1 MKRIIALSLVL
12 VMLLLTACATAQAAD
27 FTGDNSS
34 TGGTT
39 VTPGQTNGADVPA
52 ESSTLLNTSKHSLNI
67 DAPSTNQEVLLLQ
80 NSNPFVDVKES
91 DYFFKPVLWAVERGI
106 TSGISATEFGP
117 ALTCNRAQVVTFLW
131 RYAGSP
137 APKSPKNP
145 FKDVQV
151 GQWYTD
157 AVLWAVEQGITAG
170 ISATEFAP
178 NQPCNRAQ
186 AVTFLWR
193 LMQQPEPTNAAHNF
207 TDVESGSWYEKPVLW
222 AQERGIT
229 AGTSATTFSP
239 GNVCQRAQVVTFLY
253 RTAEPPAPSVG
264 ELTIKTPTDTVVYV
278 GETLQIEYTYTG
290 DKSALVFKSD
300 DTSVLTVN
308 NSGKVTGVGAGET
321 RVRVYHG
328 ETMVGRVRLVVK
340 EKAASKPVAKSIS
353 ASSFTG
359 PYFEGTSGV
368 VGNYMTFKAFAKT
381 DGDNQAVTATSSN
394 SSVASVERTSV
405 GSSNVCKFKV
415 KFKGAGSA
423 TITITSEDGKASKS
437 YTVNVKG
444 GYSSAKSGTLSPEE
458 FVSCVNGI
466 MKENGASIS
475 TSMGYLV
482 VTLSSDQLTGSRARD
497 YAEDY
502 FRDFWVD
509 GKTKMGMSYQG
520 TDENGFHIFYIH
532 R

>member
-1 MKRIIALSLVL
+1 MIAMKKTIALVL
-12 VMLLLTACATAQAAD
+12 AVMLLLTACATAQAAD

-39 VTPGQTNGADVPA
+39 VIPGQTNGADVPA

-137 APKSPKNP
+137 APKSQKNP
-145 FKDVQV
+145 FKDVEAGV
-151 GQWYTD
+151 WYTD

-170 ISATEFAP
+170 VSATEFAP

-207 TDVESGSWYEKPVLW
+207 TDVESGSWYEKPVYW

-239 GNVCQRAQVVTFLY
+239 SNVCQRAQVVTFLY
-253 RTAEPPAPSVG
+253 RTGVG
-264 ELTIKTPTDTVVYV
+264 ELTIKTPAGTTIYV

-290 DKSALVFKSD
+290 DKSALTFKSN

-308 NSGKVTGVGAGET
+308 NSGKVTGVGVGET
-321 RVRVYHG
+321 RVAVYHG
-328 ETMVGRVRLVVK
+328 DTMVGRVRLVVEQK
-340 EKAASKPVAKSIS
+340 VSKPVAKSIS
-353 ASSFTG
+353 VSNITG

-368 VGNYMTFKAFAKT
+368 VGNYMTFTANAKT
-381 DGDNQAVTATSSN
+381 DGDRQAVTASSSN
-394 SSVASVERTSV
+394 SGVASIELVSV
-405 GSSNVCKFKV
+405 GSSNKCKFKV

-475 TSMGYLV
+475 TSMGYRVL
-482 VTLSSDQLTGSRARD
+482 TLTDGELTGSKARS
-497 YAEDY
+497 YAEGY
-502 FRDFWVD
+502 VREFWPN
-509 GKTKMGMSYQG
+509 GIRSMGLSYQG
-520 TDENGFHIFYIH
+520 TDENGNHVFYIH

>member
-12 VMLLLTACATAQAAD
+12 VMLLLTASGTAHASD

-39 VTPGQTNGADVPA
+39 VTPGQTKEADVLA

-207 TDVESGSWYEKPVLW
+207 TDVESGSWYEKPVYW
-222 AQERGIT
+222 A
-229 AGTSATTFSP
+229 
-239 GNVCQRAQVVTFLY
+239 
-253 RTAEPPAPSVG
+253 
-264 ELTIKTPTDTVVYV
+264 
-278 GETLQIEYTYTG
+278 
-290 DKSALVFKSD
+290 
-300 DTSVLTVN
+300 
-308 NSGKVTGVGAGET
+308 
-321 RVRVYHG
+321 
-328 ETMVGRVRLVVK
+328 
-340 EKAASKPVAKSIS
+340 
-353 ASSFTG
+353 
-359 PYFEGTSGV
+359 
-368 VGNYMTFKAFAKT
+368 
-381 DGDNQAVTATSSN
+381 
-394 SSVASVERTSV
+394 
-405 GSSNVCKFKV
+405 
-415 KFKGAGSA
+415 
-423 TITITSEDGKASKS
+423 
-437 YTVNVKG
+437 
-444 GYSSAKSGTLSPEE
+444 
-458 FVSCVNGI
+458 
-466 MKENGASIS
+466 
-475 TSMGYLV
+475 
-482 VTLSSDQLTGSRARD
+482 
-497 YAEDY
+497 
-502 FRDFWVD
+502 
-509 GKTKMGMSYQG
+509 
-520 TDENGFHIFYIH
+520 
-532 R
+532 

>member
-12 VMLLLTACATAQAAD
+12 VMLLLTASGTAHASD

-39 VTPGQTNGADVPA
+39 VTPGQTKEADVLA

-207 TDVESGSWYEKPVLW
+207 TDVESGSWYEKPVYW

-239 GNVCQRAQVVTFLY
+239 SNVCQRAQVVTFLH
-253 RTAEPPAPSVG
+253 RTGVG
-264 ELTIKTPTDTVVYV
+264 ELTIKTAKDTVVYV

-308 NSGKVTGVGAGET
+308 NSGKVTGVGEGRAY
-321 RVRVYHG
+321 VDVYHNG
-328 ETMVGRVRLVVK
+328 TLLGSVRLYVK
-340 EKAASKPVAKSIS
+340 AKAAPKPVAKSIS
-353 ASSFTG
+353 VSSFTG

-423 TITITSEDGKASKS
+423 TITITSEDGNVSKS
-437 YTVNVKG
+437 YTVNVKS

-475 TSMGYLV
+475 TSMGYRVL
-482 VTLSSDQLTGSRARD
+482 TLTDGELTGSKARS
-497 YAEDY
+497 YAEGY
-502 FRDFWVD
+502 VREFWVD
-509 GKTKMGMSYQG
+509 GIRSMGLSYQG
-520 TDENGFHIFYIH
+520 VNEDGLHVFYIH